1 LKNGAIYINNGFGQM
16 CNITSNSKKQA
27 IYNMNG
33 SGHKSLPSGQNPL
46 SPLFPKTKQFH
57 ILNGSGQKNKMTSI
71 FQNLTI
77 FVII

>member
-1 LKNGAIYINNGFGQM
+1 M
-16 CNITSNSKKQA
+16 CNLPSISEKQA

-46 SPLFPKTKQFH
+46 SPLFPKTKHFH

-71 FQNLTI
+71 SKKQAI
-77 FVII
+77 